1 MVGKVKIYSGKDTD
15 QTLRQAKGKGE
26 TTGNIGKG
34 HYRRGGSKHLIV
46 DKRKGESGAVR
57 KITSTSELDR
67 ITKEYVKKASDK
79 RTKMGFGAP
88 SAYATGGTARFLRM
102 TR

>member
-1 MVGKVKIYSGKDTD
+1 MGRIKRGYSGTQSQ
-15 QTLRQAKGKGE
+15 QTGREARGKGE
-26 TTGNIGKG
+26 TTGNIGRG
-34 HYRRGGSKHLIV
+34 HYTRGGGKHLIR
-46 DKRKGESGAVR
+46 DKRTGKSGAVR

-67 ITKEYVKKASDK
+67 ITKEYEKKASDK